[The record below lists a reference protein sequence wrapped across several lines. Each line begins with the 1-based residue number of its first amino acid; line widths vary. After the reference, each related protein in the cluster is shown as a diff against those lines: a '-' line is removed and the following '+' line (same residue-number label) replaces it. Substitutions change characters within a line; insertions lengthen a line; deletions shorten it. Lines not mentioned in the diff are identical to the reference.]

1 MLINFVLCNLC
12 SAWGGMKDGR
22 ALQYNNREG
31 IIDFNYIEL
40 SIHNVVNV
48 CDAVKTFGNHCGW
61 CDMQFPYNE

>member
-1 MLINFVLCNLC
+1 
-12 SAWGGMKDGR
+12 MKDGR

-31 IIDFNYIEL
+31 IINFDYIEL

-61 CDMQFPYNE
+61 CDIQFPYNE